1 MSSNHDVFSL
11 RRAILLCNEVSSNLF
26 DSLKKRPELEGKV
39 IFPEGDR
46 SNSFCFRL
54 RFVLP
59 EGGTEHPIGGVSISI
74 PPDASG
80 NRPCDGGNPTT
91 YELMLLALVPEG
103 ADFFSTA
110 SLRSVY
116 DPFGYDEQ
124 WGMRRFYDS
133 DVDGLV
139 EEVLRLS
146 NYLSL
151 PLSAFPVIED
161 YDEFNDESDG
171 WCNDQPNDDS
181 NDLSKDEPNVELND
195 QLTSLEAN

>member
-1 MSSNHDVFSL
+1 MSFNVFDFL
-11 RRAILLCNEVSSNLF
+11 RAVDSCKEASSKLF
-26 DSLKKRPELEGKV
+26 YLLKKSPELEGKV

-46 SNSFCFRL
+46 GDSFCFRL

-59 EGGTEHPIGGVSISI
+59 EGGTEHPIGGVSIAI

-80 NRPCDGGNPTT
+80 NRSSDGYPST
-91 YELMLLALVPEG
+91 YEVILVEKVPEG
-103 ADFFSTA
+103 TDFFSDA

-116 DPFGYDEQ
+116 EPFGYDEQ

-139 EEVLRLS
+139 KEILRLS

-151 PLSAFPVIED
+151 PLSAFPIED
-161 YDEFNDESDG
+161 YDESD
-171 WCNDQPNDDS
+171 CLLNDQPNDLS
-181 NDLSKDEPNVELND
+181 NDEPNVELND
-195 QLTSLEAN
+195 SLEAN